1 MATLSK
7 GSSIAMTSTA
17 GFIGGW
23 VAHLLPHQRY
33 LAKTWGVGRILR
45 GVGQ

>member
-1 MATLSK
+1 MAPIPQGGTVAVT
-7 GSSIAMTSTA
+7 GSA

-33 LAKTWGVGRILR
+33 LAKTWVAGRILR